1 MAGTDGNDEM
11 TTLRTLVASLAQS
24 VQTLTSRQAAPSE
37 QIKKSERLTS
47 ELEYQQRC
55 LKRERDC
62 DSKKQGIV
70 KQQNLL
76 DELQT
81 KVKCIAA
88 RIEETEV
95 IVLDDPSADLTK
107 PVAVKRGLLAST
119 DEGKAI
125 LLALGSADK
134 LLASRLL
141 DLSVVCAASSNAVG
155 WSTVEALT
163 GASWRDYCTDEKH
176 ALVVKDTLAAQEKRA
191 TDAYE
196 RDRKDRDRKGRGGRR
211 DHDSQGYNSRKN
223 HRGVGQEA
231 AGELNSYNSYN
242 GQYIPPPSGA
252 PPRSAAPGSA
262 SGGMAA
268 NRSSGSFHSQNDF
281 CYKCT
286 QTGHRSNNCPNP
298 PAVGRY

>member
-1 MAGTDGNDEM
+1 M
-11 TTLRTLVASLAQS
+11 TST
-24 VQTLTSRQAAPSE
+24 P
-37 QIKKSERLTS
+37 
-47 ELEYQQRC
+47 
-55 LKRERDC
+55 
-62 DSKKQGIV
+62 
-70 KQQNLL
+70 
-76 DELQT
+76 
-81 KVKCIAA
+81 
-88 RIEETEV
+88 
-95 IVLDDPSADLTK
+95 
-107 PVAVKRGLLAST
+107 VKRGLLADT

-231 AGELNSYNSYN
+231 AGELSSYNSYN

>member
-211 DHDSQGYNSRKN
+211 DHDSQGYNSRKS

>member
-125 LLALGSADK
+125 LLALGSVDK

-211 DHDSQGYNSRKN
+211 DHDSQGYNSRKS